1 MSRPRF
7 ICDAMLG
14 RLSTWLRILGYDC
27 AFTPEIEDV
36 DIIARAKKEGRI
48 LLTRDR
54 ALLKRRALRSL
65 THLLIE
71 HDGFRDQL
79 VQVIREFSLDRSGVG
94 CRCNRCNVPVEQVSP
109 ASVKRIVPFFVAKTE
124 KHFSRC
130 PLCHRVY
137 WAATHRKKMEIEID
151 RLFEKAVNDGSD
163 QGSN

>member
-109 ASVKRIVPFFVAKTE
+109 ASVKADRTVFRCENGEAFQPLPLVPSGLLGGHSPE
-124 KHFSRC
+124 ENGNR
-130 PLCHRVY
+130 
-137 WAATHRKKMEIEID
+137 D
-151 RLFEKAVNDGSD
+151 RPPV
-163 QGSN
+163 